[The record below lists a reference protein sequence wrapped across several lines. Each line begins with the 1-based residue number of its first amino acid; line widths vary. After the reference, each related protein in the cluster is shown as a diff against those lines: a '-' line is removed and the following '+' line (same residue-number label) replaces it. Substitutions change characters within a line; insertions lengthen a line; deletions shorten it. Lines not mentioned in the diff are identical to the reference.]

1 MHIPSHWTRGTAKI
15 RLPDGR
21 EFPLSVWGWA
31 DDDVAAQ
38 QNAAERLQRVQ
49 DRFRSGD
56 WPDWYAYGARPLR
69 EEILQTF
76 HAAGAAEPVAIV
88 TRNGYGTQVLNTSSL
103 LFLDIDRPQPT
114 LRQRLPRWLGGKPA
128 STDDEILT
136 KLRGAL
142 QEHAPTTFRIYQ
154 TAWGWRV
161 AAVDREFNPTSD
173 ATQALM
179 RATDTDPYYMRLC
192 QVQQSFRAR
201 LTPKPWRCNI
211 APPTSQHPRT
221 DEQTQRQFAVWLRDY
236 EQQASGHATCR
247 YLETVGTRE
256 PNTTLAP
263 LLELHDTITRCH
275 EALPLA

>member
-1 MHIPSHWTRGTAKI
+1 MHIPSHWTRGTATI

-21 EFPLSVWGWA
+21 EFPLTVWGWA
-31 DDDVAAQ
+31 NDKAAAQ
-38 QNAAERLQRVQ
+38 RIAAERLQRVQ

-56 WPDWYAYGARPLR
+56 WPDWYAYGSRPLR

-76 HAAGAAEPVAIV
+76 HADGAAEPVAIV

-103 LFLDIDRPQPT
+103 LFLDIDRPLPT

-128 STDDEILT
+128 PTGEEILFR
-136 KLRGAL
+136 LRRAL
-142 QEHAPTTFRIYQ
+142 EAHAPTTFRIYQ

-173 ATQALM
+173 STQSLM

-201 LTPKPWRCNI
+201 LTPKPWRCHV
-211 APPTSQHPRT
+211 APPTSQYPRT
-221 DEQTQRQFAVWLRDY
+221 DEQAQRQFAAWLRDY
-236 EQQASGHATCR
+236 EQKTTGHATCR
-247 YLETVGTRE
+247 YLETVGTSK
-256 PNTTLAP
+256 PNSTLAS
-263 LLELHDTITRCH
+263 LLELHDTVTRSH
-275 EALPLA
+275 EPLPLA